1 MIAMEGLLDRDRRA
15 VVIETLAVGLSTA
28 VLVSL
33 FLVVGFAFSA

>member
-1 MIAMEGLLDRDRRA
+1 MDGLLDRDRRA
-15 VVIETLAVGLSTA
+15 VVIETFAVGLSTA